1 MRCTTERTVNLRYFA
16 NHYYDGF
23 QSKLID
29 IDNNKERVGLV
40 ISAPS
45 NMLYPLTASPDEESF
60 CFWAYDIML
69 GGELITG
76 VPQEF
81 MIFYFEQEDL

>member
-1 MRCTTERTVNLRYFA
+1 MRICGVSPKYKIGDLI
-16 NHYYDGF
+16 
-23 QSKLID
+23 KLNEFGRLV